1 MKLYAKKQI
10 KDTLERIGSWWGAFS
25 RRMKLRLF
33 RLGRKIKEN
42 WRELVIDTAI
52 VVFAAFVGLLIGGF
66 IGMVF
71 VINALLGA

>member
-1 MKLYAKKQI
+1 
-10 KDTLERIGSWWGAFS
+10 
-25 RRMKLRLF
+25 MKLRLF